1 MGTQRREDDARS
13 KFMIKKREA
22 RKWLFSHVPSS
33 YKGSILSSVA
43 KLTSRMIRRNS
54 CM

>member
-1 MGTQRREDDARS
+1 MVAQRREDDARS
-13 KFMIKKREA
+13 KFMIKKGSKEMA
-22 RKWLFSHVPSS
+22 LSHVPSS